1 MGENARAGLGL
12 PTGFPQR
19 LTRPLIAID
28 GLPCAGKTT
37 LAMRLQQAHGFECL
51 HVDEFLRPEEEWRGC
66 QPAFP
71 FPYLRYEEFL
81 QAVSDLAE
89 LGACSYH
96 PFDWTTL
103 QVSTTPRQITTLR
116 PVIVEGISAL
126 VPLLE
131 PYYGLKI
138 FIDSDRN
145 SILDIAPKRSLGI
158 WLREWREIFLPS
170 VDMYMLTHPERRAD
184 IIIPGR
190 GSRGK
195 NAEMIYALKD

>member
-1 MGENARAGLGL
+1 MDGSTGTRLNL
-12 PTGFPQR
+12 PTCLPR
-19 LTRPLIAID
+19 HLPRPLIAID

-37 LAMRLQQAHGFECL
+37 LALRLQQIHGFECL

-71 FPYLRYEEFL
+71 FPYIRYEEFL
-81 QAVSDLAE
+81 QAVTDLAE
-89 LGACSYH
+89 QGECTYAPY
-96 PFDWTTL
+96 DWKTL
-103 QVSTTPRQITTLR
+103 AVSTTPRRITTHR

-138 FIDSDRN
+138 FVDSDRR
-145 SILDIAPKRSLGI
+145 SIQDVARTRSLGI

-170 VDMYMLTHPERRAD
+170 ADMYMLTRPERRAD
-184 IIIPGR
+184 MIIPGR
-190 GSRGK
+190 GKDS
-195 NAEMIYALKD
+195 EIIYAFKD